1 MIENFAILSGI
12 AALVVSFMAIVA
24 FLMLKKN
31 IKDILEK
38 DTLVFDKNFEIKYKA
53 ITASFE
59 FVDEVMV
66 NGKSA
71 NLDEKYIERAIKC
84 HNDLLCVISNKNVI
98 DEFYNIALN
107 VNYPVNF
114 AVVMDYKMACRADIG
129 LKNKIVGIKKSK
141 EATVAA
147 QPQTQPAQTYVP
159 QQPVQPEPYIPSQP
173 ITPQQPTTPQYSQ
186 PQQAAQPM
194 PQQRP
199 MQPRPAQPQQRPMQ
213 PGVRPAQP
221 RPIQPQQ
228 RPVARPTNPDEKK

>member
-1 MIENFAILSGI
+1 MIENFAILSGV
-12 AALVVSFMAIVA
+12 AALVVSFMAIIA
-24 FLMLKKN
+24 FLLLKKN

-59 FVDEVMV
+59 FVDEVMI

-98 DEFYNIALN
+98 DEFYNITLN

-147 QPQTQPAQTYVP
+147 QPQTQPVQAYT
-159 QQPVQPEPYIPSQP
+159 QQPAVQPEPYIPSQP
-173 ITPQQPTTPQYSQ
+173 ITPQQPVQ
-186 PQQAAQPM
+186 PQPM
-194 PQQRP
+194 PQQNTQQRP
-199 MQPRPAQPQQRPMQ
+199 VQPRPAQPQQRPMQ
-213 PGVRPAQP
+213 PGVKPTQP
-221 RPIQPQQ
+221 RPVQPQQ
-228 RPVARPTNPDEKK
+228 RPVARPTNPEEKK

>member
-1 MIENFAILSGI
+1 MIENFAILSGV
-12 AALVVSFMAIVA
+12 AALVVSFMAIIA
-24 FLMLKKN
+24 FLLLKKN

-59 FVDEVMV
+59 FVDEVMI

-98 DEFYNIALN
+98 DEFYNITLN

-147 QPQTQPAQTYVP
+147 QPQTQPVQAYT
-159 QQPVQPEPYIPSQP
+159 QQPAVQPEPYIPSQP
-173 ITPQQPTTPQYSQ
+173 ITPQQPVQ
-186 PQQAAQPM
+186 PQPM
-194 PQQRP
+194 PQQNTQQRP
-199 MQPRPAQPQQRPMQ
+199 VQPRPAQPQQRPMQ
-213 PGVRPAQP
+213 PGVKPTQP
-221 RPIQPQQ
+221 RPVQPQQ
-228 RPVARPTNPDEKK
+228 RPVARPTNQEEKK